1 LFSRAFLS
9 FFKTNNARH
18 LRNGYPAR
26 PTNAGHRIWRYL
38 PLTLQGQGHQS
49 VQRQSSDFTFELRD
63 EYQAEANVVV
73 TVVGGVV
80 VAISRPTVPRIVVPA
95 PSTNYT
101 VRTHD

>member
-1 LFSRAFLS
+1 MWFS
-9 FFKTNNARH
+9 
-18 LRNGYPAR
+18 
-26 PTNAGHRIWRYL
+26 L

-63 EYQAEANVVV
+63 ENQAEANVVA

-80 VAISRPTVPRIVVPA
+80 VPISRPTILCIVVPA
-95 PSTNYT
+95 TTTNDT